1 MKFVKPV
8 LFLLGAAAVSSLPAQ
23 IVLQDYSGITSGTTI
38 SSGSVAD
45 YSQTSGTAGKSVIID
60 GAGYPSGNGL
70 RLLETNLDVRYR
82 TSTPFWTQ
90 ASGEGIFSV
99 DFMRNASISSS
110 QIFLSNY
117 GGAGFAVEIGTTE
130 IKVSSGGASVY
141 TASYTS
147 TSVSTSSDTW
157 YTVEIVFNLSTGVAS
172 NTKGT
177 VTIYETAN
185 PSNVLLDSVTITA
198 AGEATTLTSL
208 NQVDFRRFGG
218 AADTVYSQ
226 YDNMQ
231 LTTVPEASQGA
242 MLLGVLALAACLI
255 SVRKQRIRNR
265 G

>member
-45 YSQTSGTAGKSVIID
+45 YSQTLGTAGKSVIID

-70 RLLETNLDVRYR
+70 RLLETNLDVRYS

-110 QIFLSNY
+110 EIFLSSY
-117 GGAGFAVEIGTTE
+117 GGAGFSVQIGTSE
-130 IKVSSGGASVY
+130 IKVSSGGTSVFV
-141 TASYTS
+141 ASYTS
-147 TSVSTSSDTW
+147 HSVSTSSNTW
-157 YTVEIVFNLSTGVAS
+157 YTVEIVFNLESGVAS
-172 NTKGT
+172 STTGAVT
-177 VTIYETAN
+177 VYETAN

-198 AGEATTLTSL
+198 AGTTLTSL

-231 LTTVPEASQGA
+231 LTNVPEASQGA
-242 MLLGVLALAACLI
+242 MLLGVLALVACLI

-265 G
+265 R